1 MTFLRFFILYAGKVV
16 CGLFFF
22 PFQADAQ
29 PVWKKVDTGYAGLPS
44 SVHVFRSQSP
54 INGRPN
60 IAWYVE
66 ADLSDRKLLFD
77 TDTTFKRRL
86 TPVGFYAKNDEPLV
100 VVNGTFFSF
109 AENRNLNLVMHKGR
123 LLAYNM
129 QSFSGRGADTFMYY
143 KMTRSAIGISKRRQ
157 ADVAWL
163 YTDSA
168 RTYPVAFEDD
178 PVSVKDS
185 AADFNIGPFIKGK
198 SRAGKNLSKAGIRKR
213 WKMETAI
220 GGGPVLV
227 QNSKM
232 RVTNN
237 EERMFTGKAVN
248 DLHPRTAMGYT
259 ADGKII
265 ILVVE
270 GRNPGIAE
278 GASLTELAKIFLEL
292 GAVEALNLDGG
303 GSSCM
308 LVQGK
313 ETIKPSDKQGQR
325 AIPAVFMIKYKK

>member
-1 MTFLRFFILYAGKVV
+1 
-16 CGLFFF
+16 
-22 PFQADAQ
+22 
-29 PVWKKVDTGYAGLPS
+29 
-44 SVHVFRSQSP
+44 
-54 INGRPN
+54 
-60 IAWYVE
+60 
-66 ADLSDRKLLFD
+66 
-77 TDTTFKRRL
+77 
-86 TPVGFYAKNDEPLV
+86 
-100 VVNGTFFSF
+100 
-109 AENRNLNLVMHKGR
+109 
-123 LLAYNM
+123 
-129 QSFSGRGADTFMYY
+129 
-143 KMTRSAIGISKRRQ
+143 
-157 ADVAWL
+157 L
-163 YTDSA
+163 YTDTA
-168 RTYPVAFEDD
+168 LAFPVAFEDD

-185 AADFNIGPFIKGK
+185 VTDFNIGPYMKGK
-198 SRAGKNLSKAGIRKR
+198 SKAGNNLAKAGIRKR

-227 QNSKM
+227 QNGKM

-237 EERMFTGKAVN
+237 EERMFSGKAVN

-259 ADGKII
+259 ANGKLI

-278 GASLTELAKIFLEL
+278 GASLTELATILLQL
-292 GAVEALNLDGG
+292 GALEALNLDGG

>member
-1 MTFLRFFILYAGKVV
+1 MSFLRLFILHSGKVL

-22 PFQADAQ
+22 TVLAEAQ
-29 PVWKKVDTGYAGLPS
+29 PVWTNMDTLFEGLPS
-44 SVHVFRSQSP
+44 SVHVFRAQSP

-66 ADLSDRKLLFD
+66 ADLNDRQLIFD

-86 TPVGFYAKNDEPLV
+86 TPGGFYTKNDEPLV

-109 AENRNLNLVMHKGR
+109 TENRNLNLVMHKGR
-123 LLAYNM
+123 LLAYNV
-129 QSFSGRGADTFMYY
+129 QSFSGRGADTFLYH
-143 KMTRSAIGISKRRQ
+143 KMTRSAIGISKKRQ

-163 YTDSA
+163 YTDTA
-168 RTYPVAFEDD
+168 LAFPVAFEDD
-178 PVSVKDS
+178 PVFVKDS
-185 AADFNIGPFIKGK
+185 AADFNIGPYIIGK
-198 SRAGKNLSKAGIRKR
+198 SKAGKNLAKAGIRKR

-227 QNSKM
+227 QNGKM

-237 EERMFTGKAVN
+237 EERMFAGKAVN

-259 ADGKII
+259 ANGKLI

-270 GRNPGIAE
+270 GRNPGTAE
-278 GASLTELAKIFLEL
+278 GASLTELANIFLDL
-292 GAVEALNLDGG
+292 GALEALNLDGG